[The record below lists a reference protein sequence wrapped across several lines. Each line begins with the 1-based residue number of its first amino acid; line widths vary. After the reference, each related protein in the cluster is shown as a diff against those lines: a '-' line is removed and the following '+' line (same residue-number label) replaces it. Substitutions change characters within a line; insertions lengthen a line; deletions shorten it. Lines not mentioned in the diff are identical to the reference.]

1 MSSPDSD
8 TAGPRW
14 LRAAAARIAL
24 LLAAAFA
31 VAVIGIW
38 IFQERVVFLPP
49 AVPQVQGRGSVRV
62 DYAASD
68 GQPVFGFLV
77 EPEGRPGGRRDS
89 TRGAIIVFHG
99 NGDLADSW
107 VDWAHEAAAR
117 IGWPVFLAEYRGYGG
132 LTGRP
137 TFTGVARDARAAFD
151 VVARRY
157 ALPPDRIVLYGHSLG
172 SGVVTDLAAE
182 RGARAVVLEAPM
194 TSLVDMGRRTFGAP
208 ISWTLPLISRS
219 PFTPIQQVRAIQAPV
234 WIAIGGRDDVV
245 PAEMGRAVFAA
256 APRRG
261 ELLVVADA
269 RHGDISD
276 RGGARYW
283 QWLSRAVRGEVPLS
297 P

>member
-24 LLAAAFA
+24 LLAAVFA

-68 GQPVFGFLV
+68 GQQLFGFLI
-77 EPEGRPGGRRDS
+77 EPSGRRDS
-89 TRGAIIVFHG
+89 AAGAIIVFHG

-132 LTGRP
+132 LTGQP
-137 TFTGVARDARAAFD
+137 TFAGVARDASAAFD
-151 VVARRY
+151 AVASRY
-157 ALPPDRIVLYGHSLG
+157 GLPPDRIVLFGHSLG
-172 SGVVTDLAAE
+172 SGVVTNLAAE
-182 RGARAVVLEAPM
+182 RGARAIVLEAPM

-208 ISWTLPLISRS
+208 ISWVLPLISRS
-219 PFTPIQQVRAIQAPV
+219 PFAPLMQVRAIQAPV
-234 WIAIGGRDDVV
+234 WVAIGGRDDVV
-245 PAEMGRAVFAA
+245 PADMGRAVFAA
-256 APRRG
+256 AARRG
-261 ELLVVADA
+261 ELLEVADA
-269 RHGDISD
+269 THGDISD
-276 RGGARYW
+276 RGGERYW
-283 QWLSRAVRGEVPLS
+283 QWLTRAVGGATPLS